1 MPCRPPRKSSRPPES
16 LQKTPLCDVQ
26 EPSERSRILAVPR
39 LNLLCSMSSNIGLR
53 VVDVAE
59 MGARRIS
66 VGSSLFRTAWTG
78 FARAAELIAREGNFT
93 GFDHTVPFADINK
106 FFSNLC

>member
-1 MPCRPPRKSSRPPES
+1 
-16 LQKTPLCDVQ
+16 VN
-26 EPSERSRILAVPR
+26 ILIG
-39 LNLLCSMSSNIGLR
+39 SNIGLR
-53 VVDVAE
+53 VADLAE

-66 VGSSLFRTAWTG
+66 VGSSLFRSAWTG
-78 FARAAELIAREGNFT
+78 FVRAAELIAREGNFA